1 MKKQDK
7 SQEEQLIEVKIGN
20 LSEKEFRIMIKKKV
34 LNLRKRME
42 KIQEML
48 AKDLKELKNSQT
60 DFFKKVKKYTRRN
73 QKQNN

>member
-20 LSEKEFRIMIKKKV
+20 LSEKEFRIMIKKMV

-42 KIQEML
+42 KIQE
-48 AKDLKELKNSQT
+48 KPKT
-60 DFFKKVKKYTRRN
+60 
-73 QKQNN
+73 